1 VVAVLSPFAIV
12 ADKLEADERYGFAC
26 MLLVEGA
33 DGQQNVYH
41 LAGVDVG
48 HLRGDDDAIGTK
60 PFCDECVVKLAKPE
74 LPDPLELARREP
86 EAASPEPQPDPEPI
100 PCAASRPRPRREPA
114 LAAAPSAPA
123 ERRGREPLYKS
134 VGAPVVF
141 THDPG
146 FERGWE

>member
-12 ADKLEADERYGFAC
+12 ADRLEAEERYGFAC

-33 DGQQNVYH
+33 DGQQSVYH

-48 HLRGDDDAIGTK
+48 YLGDLDSIGSK
-60 PFCDECVVKLAKPE
+60 PFCDECAA
-74 LPDPLELARREP
+74 LPGHVTREP
-86 EAASPEPQPDPEPI
+86 EHVSAEPEPVPEPI
-100 PCAASRPRPRREPA
+100 PVPESRPGRRREPA
-114 LAAAPSAPA
+114 LAAAPSV

-134 VGAPVVF
+134 VGAPVVL